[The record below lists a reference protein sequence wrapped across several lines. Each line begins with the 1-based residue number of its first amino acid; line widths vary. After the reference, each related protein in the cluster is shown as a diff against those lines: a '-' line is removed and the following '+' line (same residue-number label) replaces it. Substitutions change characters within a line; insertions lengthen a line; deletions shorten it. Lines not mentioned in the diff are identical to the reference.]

1 MNNAFDNIY
10 DGMNFNYGKLEGI
23 LADLY
28 TRLQEDPNDDF
39 ARDMFTRLSTVAE
52 NMIFSQKELT
62 TYYGDPSIKNSLIGQ
77 LDSKVTA
84 LHQGL
89 DQVRQHDL

>member
-1 MNNAFDNIY
+1 MLVIKKKRFI
-10 DGMNFNYGKLEGI
+10 FVFI
-23 LADLY
+23 
-28 TRLQEDPNDDF
+28 
-39 ARDMFTRLSTVAE
+39 MFVLLLLLTCICSYYFISHVDTFSPAQRKFVAE

-77 LDSKVTA
+77 LDSKVAA

-89 DQVRQHDL
+89 DQVKQHDL

>member
-1 MNNAFDNIY
+1 MKNSFDNIY
-10 DGMNFNYGKLEGI
+10 DGMNYNYGKLEGV

-28 TRLQEDPNDDF
+28 RRLQDDPSDDF

-52 NMIFSQKELT
+52 DMIFSQKELT

-77 LDSKVTA
+77 LDSKVAA

-89 DQVRQHDL
+89 DQVKQHDL